1 MGIITVS
8 LDDETEKALR
18 ILAAKKGKKKGALAE
33 TIAELTELTRSKYVE
48 ELLERIEKGFPINAG
63 KIRREDIYAE
73 RA

>member
-1 MGIITVS
+1 MGVITVS

-18 ILAAKKGKKKGALAE
+18 ILAAKKGRKKGALAE
-33 TIAELTELTRSKYVE
+33 TIAELADIAKSKYVG
-48 ELLERIEKGFPINAG
+48 ELLERIKKGFPINAG